1 MKIDIEYIEYIE
13 ENLLFDYIN
22 TLYARNTFEDD
33 TTEEI
38 KEIYAK
44 LPYLG
49 NMKETYVQQKLKI
62 TDNKDLIT
70 DNKDL
75 IADNKDL
82 IADNKDLITDNKDLI
97 KKTDKPTKK
106 VLPQLIQT
114 STFKCNDKRC
124 IKYNMVLHIPNK
136 NFKPNIHKF
145 SCYKYSNTSCFKL
158 FTLQQY
164 S

>member
-13 ENLLFDYIN
+13 EDLLFDYIN

-38 KEIYAK
+38 KKIYAK

-62 TDNKDLIT
+62 VDNKDLIV
-70 DNKDL
+70 
-75 IADNKDL
+75 
-82 IADNKDLITDNKDLI
+82 DNKDLI
-97 KKTDKPTKK
+97 KKTYKPTEK
-106 VLPQLIQT
+106 VLPQLIRT

-124 IKYNMVLHIPNK
+124 IKYNLVLHIPNK

>member
-13 ENLLFDYIN
+13 EKLLFDYIN

-62 TDNKDLIT
+62 
-70 DNKDL
+70 
-75 IADNKDL
+75 A
-82 IADNKDLITDNKDLI
+82 DNKDLI
-97 KKTDKPTKK
+97 KKTYKPTKK

-124 IKYNMVLHIPNK
+124 IKYNLVLHIPNK

>member
-13 ENLLFDYIN
+13 EDLLFDYIN

-33 TTEEI
+33 TTGEI

-62 TDNKDLIT
+62 
-70 DNKDL
+70 
-75 IADNKDL
+75 ADNKDL
-82 IADNKDLITDNKDLI
+82 IVDNK
-97 KKTDKPTKK
+97 PTEK
-106 VLPQLIQT
+106 VLPQLIRT

-124 IKYNMVLHIPNK
+124 IKYNLVLHIPNK

>member
-22 TLYARNTFEDD
+22 TLYARNTIEDD

-62 TDNKDLIT
+62 
-70 DNKDL
+70 
-75 IADNKDL
+75 ADNKDL
-82 IADNKDLITDNKDLI
+82 IADNKDLI
-97 KKTDKPTKK
+97 KKTYKPTKK

-124 IKYNMVLHIPNK
+124 IKYNLVLHIPNK

-158 FTLQQY
+158 FTLHQY

>member
-13 ENLLFDYIN
+13 EDLLFDYIN

-38 KEIYAK
+38 KEIYEK

-49 NMKETYVQQKLKI
+49 NMKQTYVQKKLKI
-62 TDNKDLIT
+62 TNNKDL
-70 DNKDL
+70 L
-75 IADNKDL
+75 ADNKDL
-82 IADNKDLITDNKDLI
+82 IE
-97 KKTDKPTKK
+97 KKYKPTKK

-124 IKYNMVLHIPNK
+124 IKYNSVFHIPNK

-145 SCYKYSNTSCFKL
+145 SCYKYSNISCFKL
-158 FTLQQY
+158 FTSQQ
-164 S
+164 

>member
-62 TDNKDLIT
+62 
-70 DNKDL
+70 
-75 IADNKDL
+75 
-82 IADNKDLITDNKDLI
+82 ADNKDLITDNKDLI
-97 KKTDKPTKK
+97 KKADKPTKK

-124 IKYNMVLHIPNK
+124 IKYNLVLHIPNK

>member
-62 TDNKDLIT
+62 
-70 DNKDL
+70 
-75 IADNKDL
+75 ADNKDL
-82 IADNKDLITDNKDLI
+82 IADNKDLI

>member
-13 ENLLFDYIN
+13 EDLLFDYIN

-49 NMKETYVQQKLKI
+49 NMKETYVQKKLKI
-62 TDNKDLIT
+62 TN
-70 DNKDL
+70 
-75 IADNKDL
+75 
-82 IADNKDLITDNKDLI
+82 NKDLI
-97 KKTDKPTKK
+97 KETYKPTEK

-124 IKYNMVLHIPNK
+124 IKYNSVLHIPNK
-136 NFKPNIHKF
+136 IFKPNIHKF

-164 S
+164 P

>member
-13 ENLLFDYIN
+13 EDLLFDYIN

-62 TDNKDLIT
+62 
-70 DNKDL
+70 
-75 IADNKDL
+75 ADNKDL
-82 IADNKDLITDNKDLI
+82 I
-97 KKTDKPTKK
+97 TDKPTKK

-124 IKYNMVLHIPNK
+124 IKYNSVLHIPNK
-136 NFKPNIHKF
+136 IFKPNIHKF

>member
-62 TDNKDLIT
+62 ADNKDLIT

-75 IADNKDL
+75 IA
-82 IADNKDLITDNKDLI
+82 DNKDLI

-124 IKYNMVLHIPNK
+124 IKYNLVLHIPNK

>member
-1 MKIDIEYIEYIE
+1 
-13 ENLLFDYIN
+13 
-22 TLYARNTFEDD
+22 
-33 TTEEI
+33 
-38 KEIYAK
+38 
-44 LPYLG
+44 
-49 NMKETYVQQKLKI
+49 MKETYVQQKLK
-62 TDNKDLIT
+62 
-70 DNKDL
+70 

-82 IADNKDLITDNKDLI
+82 IADNKDLI
-97 KKTDKPTKK
+97 KKTYKPTKK

-124 IKYNMVLHIPNK
+124 IKYNLVLHIPNK

>member
-13 ENLLFDYIN
+13 QDLLFDYIN

-38 KEIYAK
+38 KKIYEK

-62 TDNKDLIT
+62 TDNKDFIE
-70 DNKDL
+70 
-75 IADNKDL
+75 
-82 IADNKDLITDNKDLI
+82 
-97 KKTDKPTKK
+97 KKYKPIKK

-124 IKYNMVLHIPNK
+124 IKYNSVLHIPNK

-145 SCYKYSNTSCFKL
+145 SCYKYSNFSCFKL
-158 FTLQQY
+158 FTSQL
-164 S
+164 

>member
-13 ENLLFDYIN
+13 EDLLFDYIN

-62 TDNKDLIT
+62 
-70 DNKDL
+70 
-75 IADNKDL
+75 ADNKDL
-82 IADNKDLITDNKDLI
+82 IVDNK
-97 KKTDKPTKK
+97 PTEK
-106 VLPQLIQT
+106 VLPQLIRT

-124 IKYNMVLHIPNK
+124 IKYNLVLHIPNK

>member
-13 ENLLFDYIN
+13 EDLLFDYIN

-62 TDNKDLIT
+62 TDNKDLI
-70 DNKDL
+70 
-75 IADNKDL
+75 
-82 IADNKDLITDNKDLI
+82 ADNKDLITDNKDLI
-97 KKTDKPTKK
+97 KKADKPTKK

-124 IKYNMVLHIPNK
+124 IKYNLVLHIPNK

>member
-13 ENLLFDYIN
+13 EDLLFDYIN

-62 TDNKDLIT
+62 
-70 DNKDL
+70 
-75 IADNKDL
+75 ADNKDL
-82 IADNKDLITDNKDLI
+82 IVDNK
-97 KKTDKPTKK
+97 PTEK
-106 VLPQLIQT
+106 VLPQLIRT

-124 IKYNMVLHIPNK
+124 IKYNFVLHIPNK

-145 SCYKYSNTSCFKL
+145 SCYKYKNNRFS
-158 FTLQQY
+158 
-164 S
+164 

>member
-13 ENLLFDYIN
+13 EDLLFDYIN

-49 NMKETYVQQKLKI
+49 NMKETYVQKKLKI
-62 TDNKDLIT
+62 TN
-70 DNKDL
+70 
-75 IADNKDL
+75 
-82 IADNKDLITDNKDLI
+82 NKDLI
-97 KKTDKPTKK
+97 KETYKPTEK

-124 IKYNMVLHIPNK
+124 IKYNSVLHIPNK
-136 NFKPNIHKF
+136 IFKPNIHKF
-145 SCYKYSNTSCFKL
+145 SCYKYSNTS
-158 FTLQQY
+158 
-164 S
+164 

>member
-13 ENLLFDYIN
+13 EDLLFDYIN

-62 TDNKDLIT
+62 
-70 DNKDL
+70 
-75 IADNKDL
+75 ADNKDL
-82 IADNKDLITDNKDLI
+82 IADNKDLI
-97 KKTDKPTKK
+97 KKTYKPTKK

-124 IKYNMVLHIPNK
+124 IKYNLVLHIPNK

>member
-13 ENLLFDYIN
+13 EDLLFDYIN

-38 KEIYAK
+38 KKIYAK

-62 TDNKDLIT
+62 VDNKDLIV
-70 DNKDL
+70 DNK
-75 IADNKDL
+75 
-82 IADNKDLITDNKDLI
+82 
-97 KKTDKPTKK
+97 PTEK
-106 VLPQLIQT
+106 VLPQLIRT

-124 IKYNMVLHIPNK
+124 IKYNLVLHIPNK

>member
-13 ENLLFDYIN
+13 EDLLFDYIN

-49 NMKETYVQQKLKI
+49 NMKETYVQKKLKI
-62 TDNKDLIT
+62 TN
-70 DNKDL
+70 
-75 IADNKDL
+75 
-82 IADNKDLITDNKDLI
+82 NKDLI
-97 KKTDKPTKK
+97 KETYKPTKK

-124 IKYNMVLHIPNK
+124 IKYNSVLHIPNK
-136 NFKPNIHKF
+136 IFKPNIHKF

-164 S
+164 P

>member
-13 ENLLFDYIN
+13 EDLLFDYIN

-62 TDNKDLIT
+62 
-70 DNKDL
+70 
-75 IADNKDL
+75 A
-82 IADNKDLITDNKDLI
+82 DNKDLI
-97 KKTDKPTKK
+97 KKTYKPTKK

-124 IKYNMVLHIPNK
+124 IKYNLVLHIPNK

>member
-13 ENLLFDYIN
+13 EDLLFDYIN

-49 NMKETYVQQKLKI
+49 NMKETYVQKKLKI
-62 TDNKDLIT
+62 TN
-70 DNKDL
+70 
-75 IADNKDL
+75 
-82 IADNKDLITDNKDLI
+82 NKDLI
-97 KKTDKPTKK
+97 KETYKPTEK
-106 VLPQLIQT
+106 VLPQLIQ
-114 STFKCNDKRC
+114 SFGFKCNDKRC
-124 IKYNMVLHIPNK
+124 IKYNSVLHIPNK
-136 NFKPNIHKF
+136 IFKPNIHKF

-164 S
+164 P

>member
-13 ENLLFDYIN
+13 EDLLFDYIN
-22 TLYARNTFEDD
+22 TLYARNTIEDD

-62 TDNKDLIT
+62 
-70 DNKDL
+70 
-75 IADNKDL
+75 A
-82 IADNKDLITDNKDLI
+82 DNKDLI
-97 KKTDKPTKK
+97 KKTYKPTKK

-124 IKYNMVLHIPNK
+124 IKYNLVLHIPNK

-158 FTLQQY
+158 FTLHQY

>member
-13 ENLLFDYIN
+13 EDLLFDYIN
-22 TLYARNTFEDD
+22 TLYARNTIEDD

-62 TDNKDLIT
+62 ADNKDLIV

-82 IADNKDLITDNKDLI
+82 IADNKDLIQ
-97 KKTDKPTKK
+97 KTYKPTKK

-124 IKYNMVLHIPNK
+124 IKYNSVLHIPNK
-136 NFKPNIHKF
+136 IFKPNIHKF

>member
-13 ENLLFDYIN
+13 EDLLFDYIN

-38 KEIYAK
+38 KKIYAK

-62 TDNKDLIT
+62 
-70 DNKDL
+70 
-75 IADNKDL
+75 ADNKDL
-82 IADNKDLITDNKDLI
+82 IVDNK
-97 KKTDKPTKK
+97 PTEK
-106 VLPQLIQT
+106 VLPQLIRT

-124 IKYNMVLHIPNK
+124 IKYNLVLHIPNK